1 MKKGLFGF
9 NVHDIVEIAIMC
21 ALAIILDKFL
31 KIPVSSSAGSINLSM
46 LPILILTLRHGW
58 FKGFFA
64 GGIVYGLIT
73 CLWDGYGF
81 MTYPFDYFL
90 GFGSVALI
98 GLFSKYI
105 ALNYGKSGK
114 QTTLCYVYTI
124 IGVTLWGIV
133 RCFASS
139 LSSVLIYE
147 YEWGAAIAYNI
158 PYVFVS
164 ALADAIILCLILY
177 VINRLNKSFKTSY
190 LKSLINQ

>member
-31 KIPVSSSAGSINLSM
+31 KIPVSSAAGSINLSM

-73 CLWDGYGF
+73 CLLDAYGII
-81 MTYPFDYFL
+81 TYPLDYFL
-90 GFGSVALI
+90 GFGSVALL

-105 ALNYGKSGK
+105 ALNYGKNGQK
-114 QTTLCYVYTI
+114 TTLCYVFAI
-124 IGVTLWGIV
+124 LGVALWGV
-133 RCFASS
+133 ARCFASS
-139 LSSVLIYE
+139 LSSVLVYE

-158 PYVFVS
+158 PYVFIS
-164 ALADAIILCLILY
+164 AAADAILLCLVLY
-177 VINRLNKSFKTSY
+177 VVNRLNKSFKTSY
-190 LKSLINQ
+190 LKSLIKE